1 MLGLRQIIPVLLLAV
16 FCAPQGQGAMAA
28 SSEEYQS
35 TPLTARLVT
44 AQDGI
49 PGDTR
54 SLSAGLHLKLNEK
67 WKTYWRSPGEVG
79 IPPSV
84 DWSGSENV
92 EDIEFLWPAPTR
104 FTAFGIENF
113 GYTGNVVFPL
123 RITLKNSGAPATLR
137 AQVKLL
143 VCSDICV
150 PEEFSLGLTLENGTG
165 IDQGAAELIST
176 YAERVPADADTE
188 GVRVAEAFIDDD
200 LKELQVSI
208 RVDAPLQSPD
218 VFPELGA
225 GFAMGKPDIRLG
237 EQNRLLWARL
247 PILAA
252 DPGSLEPPRITV
264 TDGPD
269 RSFTVLAD
277 RATQDL
283 PPPYRRAA
291 TNPDTLDMVWIAAIA
306 LLGGLVLN
314 VMPCVLPVLSIKLSS
329 LVRHSDIP
337 RSRVRTG
344 FLASAAGAMGFMWG
358 LALVLWGLQR
368 LGMSVG
374 WGLQFQ
380 NPLFISIMI
389 MVLLIFSANLFGAF
403 EFSLPS
409 GLQTR
414 LAGAGGREGYSA
426 DFFTGMFGAVMATP
440 CSAPFLGTA
449 VAFALAGRG
458 VDILVVFTALGL
470 GLSAPYLAVAAFPG
484 IIAFM
489 PRPGRWMMAIKLG
502 MGLLLLVTALW
513 LFRVLAG
520 VAGERAVWA
529 VAVFASVGILAV
541 SIPGLRLQLKWPLT
555 AASFVL
561 AVVVGPYLQQ
571 PAAPQEGTKEALS
584 WVPFDRGEIARRV
597 SAGEVVFVDVT
608 ADWCLTCK
616 ANKALV
622 IERDPVRTA
631 LEAESVTAMQ
641 ADWTRPDARIARYL
655 ESYGRYGIP
664 FNAVY
669 GPAAPNGIVLS
680 ELLTSADVMDAL
692 TRAGTAALAQQGAGQ
707 D

>member
-1 MLGLRQIIPVLLLAV
+1 MLLAV
-16 FCAPQGQGAMAA
+16 FCAAQGAIAA
-28 SSEEYQS
+28 SSDEYQS

-49 PGDTR
+49 PEDAG
-54 SLSAGLHLKLNEK
+54 SLSAGLHLRLNEK

-92 EDIEFLWPAPTR
+92 KDIEFLWPAPTR

-113 GYTGNVVFPL
+113 GYAGEVVFPL
-123 RITLKNSGAPATLR
+123 RVALEDSGAPAILR
-137 AQVKLL
+137 VRVKLL

-150 PEEFSLGLTLENGTG
+150 PEEFSLGLTLARGTG
-165 IDQGAAELIST
+165 IDRGAAELIGK
-176 YAERVPADADTE
+176 YADRVPDDADAG
-188 GVRVAEAFIDDD
+188 GVLAAEAFIDDD
-200 LKELQVSI
+200 LKEFLVSV
-208 RVDAPLQSPD
+208 RADEPFRSPD
-218 VFPELGA
+218 VFPELGTGIA
-225 GFAMGKPDIRLG
+225 LGKPDIRLG
-237 EQNRLLWARL
+237 EQKRLLWARL

-252 DPGSLEPPRITV
+252 DPGSLEAPRITV
-264 TDGPD
+264 TDGTD

-277 RATQDL
+277 RATQEL
-283 PPPYRRAA
+283 LPPYRRAA
-291 TNPDTLDMVWIAAIA
+291 TNPDTLEIVWIAAIA
-306 LLGGLVLN
+306 LLGGLILN

-337 RSRVRTG
+337 RSRLRTG
-344 FLASAAGAMGFMWG
+344 FLASAAGAIGFMWG

-380 NPLFISIMI
+380 SPLFISIMI
-389 MVLLIFSANLFGAF
+389 VVLLIFSANLFGTF

-409 GLQTR
+409 DLQTR
-414 LAGAGGREGYSA
+414 LAAAGGREGYST

-489 PRPGRWMMAIKLG
+489 PRPGRWMLSVKLG
-502 MGLLLLVTALW
+502 MGVLLLTTALW
-513 LFRVLAG
+513 LFWVLAG
-520 VAGERAVWA
+520 VAGMRSVLT
-529 VAVFASVGILAV
+529 VAAFSSAGILAV
-541 SIPGLRLQLKWPLT
+541 SIPRLRLQFKWPVA

-561 AVVVGPYLQQ
+561 ALVVGPYLQQ
-571 PAAPQEGTKEALS
+571 PAAPKEGTKATLS
-584 WVPFDRGEIARRV
+584 WIPFDRGEIARRV
-597 SAGEVVFVDVT
+597 SDGEVVFVDVT

-622 IERDPVRTA
+622 IERDPVRKA
-631 LEAESVTAMQ
+631 LESEGVTAMM
-641 ADWTRPDARIARYL
+641 ADWTRPDERIARYL

-669 GPAAPNGIVLS
+669 GPAAPEGIVLS

-692 TRAGTAALAQQGAGQ
+692 ARAGTAALAQRDAGQ

>member
-1 MLGLRQIIPVLLLAV
+1 
-16 FCAPQGQGAMAA
+16 
-28 SSEEYQS
+28 
-35 TPLTARLVT
+35 
-44 AQDGI
+44 
-49 PGDTR
+49 
-54 SLSAGLHLKLNEK
+54 
-67 WKTYWRSPGEVG
+67 
-79 IPPSV
+79 
-84 DWSGSENV
+84 
-92 EDIEFLWPAPTR
+92 
-104 FTAFGIENF
+104 
-113 GYTGNVVFPL
+113 
-123 RITLKNSGAPATLR
+123 
-137 AQVKLL
+137 
-143 VCSDICV
+143 
-150 PEEFSLGLTLENGTG
+150 
-165 IDQGAAELIST
+165 
-176 YAERVPADADTE
+176 
-188 GVRVAEAFIDDD
+188 
-200 LKELQVSI
+200 
-208 RVDAPLQSPD
+208 
-218 VFPELGA
+218 
-225 GFAMGKPDIRLG
+225 
-237 EQNRLLWARL
+237 
-247 PILAA
+247 
-252 DPGSLEPPRITV
+252 
-264 TDGPD
+264 
-269 RSFTVLAD
+269 
-277 RATQDL
+277 
-283 PPPYRRAA
+283 
-291 TNPDTLDMVWIAAIA
+291 
-306 LLGGLVLN
+306 
-314 VMPCVLPVLSIKLSS
+314 
-329 LVRHSDIP
+329 
-337 RSRVRTG
+337 
-344 FLASAAGAMGFMWG
+344 MGFMWG

-389 MVLLIFSANLFGAF
+389 VVLLIFSANLFGAF

-529 VAVFASVGILAV
+529 VAVLSGAGLLVIAM
-541 SIPGLRLQLKWPLT
+541 PGSRLPLKWPL
-555 AASFVL
+555 AATSFIL
-561 AVVVGPYLQQ
+561 ALTVGPYLQLPTASQ
-571 PAAPQEGTKEALS
+571 DRREAALS

-622 IERDPVRTA
+622 IERDPVRTG
-631 LEAESVTAMQ
+631 LEAEGVTTMQ
-641 ADWTRPDARIARYL
+641 ADWTRPDERIARYL

-692 TRAGTAALAQQGAGQ
+692 TRAGTDALAQQGAGQ

>member
-1 MLGLRQIIPVLLLAV
+1 MLGLRKFISVLLLAV
-16 FCAPQGQGAMAA
+16 FFIPQSANAA
-28 SSEEYQS
+28 SSEEHRS
-35 TPLTARLVT
+35 TPITARLIT

-54 SLSAGLHLKLNEK
+54 SLSAGLHLRLNEK

-92 EDIEFLWPAPTR
+92 KDIEFLWPAPTR

-113 GYTGNVVFPL
+113 GYTGDVVFPL
-123 RITLKNSGAPATLR
+123 RVSLEDSRGPATLR

-150 PEEFSLGLTLENGTG
+150 PEEFALDLTLERGTG
-165 IDQGAAELIST
+165 IDQGAANLIST
-176 YAERVPADADTE
+176 YADRVPDDADAG

-200 LKELQVSI
+200 LEELLVSI
-208 RVDAPLQSPD
+208 RVDAPLQAPD

-225 GFAMGKPDIRLG
+225 GIALGKPDIRLG

-247 PILAA
+247 PILSA
-252 DPGSLEPPRITV
+252 DPGALEAPRITV
-264 TDGPD
+264 TDGAD

-277 RATQDL
+277 RATQEL
-283 PPPYRRAA
+283 PPPFLRAA
-291 TNPDTLDMVWIAAIA
+291 TKPDVLEMVWIAAIA

-337 RSRVRTG
+337 RSCVRTG
-344 FLASAAGAMGFMWG
+344 FLASAAGAMVFMWG

-389 MVLLIFSANLFGAF
+389 VVLLIFSANLFGTF
-403 EFSLPS
+403 EISLPS
-409 GLQTR
+409 SLQTR

-458 VDILVVFTALGL
+458 IDILVVFTALGL

-484 IIAFM
+484 IITFM
-489 PRPGRWMMAIKLG
+489 PRPGRWMLAVKLG
-502 MGLLLLVTALW
+502 MGVLLLTTALW
-513 LFRVLAG
+513 LFWVLAG
-520 VAGERAVWA
+520 VAGMRAVWA
-529 VAVFASVGILAV
+529 VAVFSGAGILVV
-541 SIPGLRLQLKWPLT
+541 SIPDLRLQYKWPLA

-561 AVVVGPYLQQ
+561 ALAVGPNAQQ
-571 PAAPQEGTKEALS
+571 PAAPQDAKKAALS

-622 IERDPVRTA
+622 IERETVRGA
-631 LEAESVTAMQ
+631 LEAEGVTAMQ
-641 ADWTRPDARIARYL
+641 ADWTRPDERIARYL

-680 ELLTSADVMDAL
+680 ELLTSTDVMDAL
-692 TRAGTAALAQQGAGQ
+692 ARAGTAALAHGNAGQ